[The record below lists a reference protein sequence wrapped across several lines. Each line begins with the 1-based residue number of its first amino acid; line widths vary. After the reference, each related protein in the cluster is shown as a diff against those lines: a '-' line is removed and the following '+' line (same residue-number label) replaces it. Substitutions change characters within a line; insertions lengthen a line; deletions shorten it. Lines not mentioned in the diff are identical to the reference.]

1 MKNNT
6 LLAVIAVLLSYQ
18 LSAQKY
24 FASVGEVTVQA
35 NAYGQRVEAFIGFN
49 LLLPGNIKIDPFSS
63 AENDYQVMLVSDEY
77 SSVLEKYKPRIESDF
92 KAAEVIFRIELNSPQ
107 LIELLVEMPESFYLS
122 SESDLEFPGLDND
135 TIILPAAL
143 LASASRGK
151 IAIPD
156 EYRLELISSLAGNL
170 RRYRNNFNI
179 GFDPGIKPFALSFD
193 YLFSKPY
200 GNNKNGLFFFSEGR
214 LSTNKFDSLNFFRV
228 LPINA
233 NIWAQKNALYHFA
246 ANAGLEANQQFSMA
260 RVLAGVKFEGIIPNL
275 IDLTYGYDRLRL
287 KPVITAGINYY
298 NEVRVPEG
306 QNKQNAFLL
315 SGEIYYYVPVMD
327 SYYLLVQGKTFYD
340 TGKEQTDAWNYNI
353 SLALGLEF
361 PSAPATI
368 LAKYVFGANEVTYE
382 RNDQL
387 LIGFAMDLFTSSR
400 KNR

>member
-1 MKNNT
+1 MKNIVF
-6 LLAVIAVLLSYQ
+6 LAVIAVLINYQ

-24 FASVGEVTVQA
+24 FASVIQVTNQA
-35 NAYGQRVEAFIGFN
+35 NAFGQRVDAFIGFN
-49 LLLPGNIKIDPFSS
+49 LLLPGNIKIDCFSI
-63 AENDYQVMLVSDEY
+63 ANNDYQLMLVSDEY
-77 SSVLEKYKPRIESDF
+77 DSVLEKYKPRIELDC
-92 KAAEVIFRIELNSPQ
+92 KASEVTFRIELNSPH
-107 LIELLVEMPESFYLS
+107 LIELLVAMPESFYLS
-122 SESDLEFPGLDND
+122 SKSDLEFPGLNND

-151 IAIPD
+151 IAIPE
-156 EYRLELISSLAGNL
+156 EYRLDLISSLAGNL
-170 RRYRNNFNI
+170 HRYRNYFNI

-200 GNNKNGLFFFSEGR
+200 GKNKNGLFFFSEGR
-214 LSTNKFDSLNFFRV
+214 LSTNKFDSLNFFRI

-233 NIWAQKNALYHFA
+233 NIWSQKNALYHFA
-246 ANAGLEANQQFSMA
+246 ANAGLEANQQLSMV

-340 TGKEQTDAWNYNI
+340 TGKKQADAWNYNV

-387 LIGFAMDLFTSSR
+387 LIGFAMNLFSSSR

>member
-1 MKNNT
+1 MKH
-6 LLAVIAVLLSYQ
+6 LAILAATVLLLCSQ
-18 LSAQKY
+18 LAAQSY
-24 FASVGEVTVQA
+24 FASVSEVTVQA
-35 NAYGQRVEAFIGFN
+35 STYGQRVETFISFN
-49 LLLPGNIKIDPFSS
+49 LLIPADVEIDPFSS
-63 AENDYQVMLVSDEY
+63 AGKDYKVRLFSDEY
-77 SSVLEKYKPRIESDF
+77 AGVLKKHKPLIELDF
-92 KAAEVIFRIELNSPQ
+92 KASEVKFRIELSSPQ
-107 LIELLVEMPESFYLS
+107 LIELLVEMPESFYLF
-122 SESDLEFPGLDND
+122 SESDLTFPGLNNH

-143 LASASRGK
+143 LSSTSRGK
-151 IAIPD
+151 IVIPE

-179 GFDPGIKPFALSFD
+179 GFDPGKKPFVLSFD

-200 GNNKNGLFFFSEGR
+200 RNNKNGLFFFSEGR
-214 LSTNKFDSLNFFRV
+214 LSTNKFDSLNFFRI

-233 NIWAQKNALYHFA
+233 NIWSQKNALYHFA

-306 QNKQNAFLL
+306 QNKQSAFLL

-340 TGKEQTDAWNYNI
+340 TGKKQADAWNYNI

-382 RNDQL
+382 RNDHL